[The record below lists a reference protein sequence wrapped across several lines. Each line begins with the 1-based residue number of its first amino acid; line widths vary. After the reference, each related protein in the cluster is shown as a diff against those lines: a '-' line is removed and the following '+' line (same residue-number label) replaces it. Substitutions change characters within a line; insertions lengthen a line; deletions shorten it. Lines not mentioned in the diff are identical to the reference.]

1 MNASIIQINK
11 KPKINQ
17 EVGLPKIP
25 VDKAEVTFSGI
36 VGDYNR
42 FRSTK
47 KKNDPEMGLMLLTSD
62 IIHELNSEGWPI
74 QPGDLGE
81 NITLTDMDYRSLAPR
96 QKYEVGSIQ
105 IEISFICDPCSNL
118 QVLPYVGKK
127 KIKGFIKT
135 LLGRRGWY
143 AKVLKA
149 GTIHKGDII
158 KML

>member
-47 KKNDPEMGLMLLTSD
+47 KNTVDASIMAVAIQKLTA
-62 IIHELNSEGWPI
+62 
-74 QPGDLGE
+74 
-81 NITLTDMDYRSLAPR
+81 T
-96 QKYEVGSIQ
+96 
-105 IEISFICDPCSNL
+105 
-118 QVLPYVGKK
+118 
-127 KIKGFIKT
+127 
-135 LLGRRGWY
+135 
-143 AKVLKA
+143 
-149 GTIHKGDII
+149 
-158 KML
+158 